1 MQKSH
6 SSNRVL
12 LRGWLYV
19 FAIFL
24 SVLQLKLCPYRG
36 TFAIPQLVPHIPP
49 ASAYL
54 VSVPDCEEHVLFHR
68 MSANRGKPNIFTPPV
83 VSSIASVF
91 LILHKR
97 AELSIACFAI
107 KDF

>member
-1 MQKSH
+1 MQKSDI
-6 SSNRVL
+6 SNRVL

-24 SVLQLKLCPYRG
+24 SVLQHKLCLYRG
-36 TFAIPQLVPHIPP
+36 PFAIPQLVPHIPP

-68 MSANRGKPNIFTPPV
+68 MSANRGKAKHFHA
-83 VSSIASVF
+83 SSLFIDSVCF
-91 LILHKR
+91 SDF
-97 AELSIACFAI
+97 AQAC
-107 KDF
+107 